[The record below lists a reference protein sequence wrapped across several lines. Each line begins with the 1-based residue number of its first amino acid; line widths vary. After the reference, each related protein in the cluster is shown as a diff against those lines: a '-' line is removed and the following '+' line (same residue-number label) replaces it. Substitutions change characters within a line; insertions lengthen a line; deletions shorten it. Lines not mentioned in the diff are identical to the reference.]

1 MGKRRNLSSQQSE
14 SWRPAAF
21 APTSGKLAA
30 FKAAARRAFDL
41 QAASVWADVGEHLG
55 QARGLVV
62 DVGCGAQPYRR
73 LVPPGARYQ
82 GIDTLDAKAHF
93 DYEVPD
99 TKYYSGDRWPVDD
112 GTVDFLLCSEVLEHV
127 LDTGSFL
134 REAFRCLR
142 PGGKLVLTVPFA
154 ARWHYIPYDYWRF
167 TPSGLTYH
175 LAQAGFVDV
184 NVAARGNPLVVA
196 CYKGMALC
204 LPYLFPQAASVL
216 ARVAKRAIGLLL
228 VPPFVGMAAAAHL
241 SLGSDW
247 GDDCLGYTALA
258 NRPVT

>member
-1 MGKRRNLSSQQSE
+1 MGKRRNLSLQQSE

-21 APTSGKLAA
+21 AQTSGTLAA
-30 FKAAARRAFDL
+30 LKAAARRAFDL
-41 QAASVWADVGEHLG
+41 QAASVWADVAEQLG

-62 DVGCGAQPYRR
+62 DVGCGAQPYRG
-73 LVPPGARYQ
+73 LVPAGTRYQ

-99 TKYYSGDRWPVDD
+99 TKYYSGDRWPIED
-112 GTVDFLLCSEVLEHV
+112 GTVDLLLCSEVLEHV
-127 LDTGSFL
+127 LDTAVFL

-142 PGGKLVLTVPFA
+142 PGGRLVLTVPFA

-167 TPSGLTYH
+167 TPSGLAHH
-175 LAQAGFVDV
+175 LVRAGFVDA
-184 NVAARGNPLVVA
+184 NVTARGNPLVVA

-204 LPYLFPQAASVL
+204 LPYLFPQTSSVL
-216 ARVAKRAIGLLL
+216 ARLAKRAIGLFL
-228 VPPFVGMAAAAHL
+228 VPPFVGMAAIAHL
-241 SLGSDW
+241 SFGSDW

-258 NRPVT
+258 TRPVA